1 MIVSVPLMRGANR
14 TRRIEGQDK
23 TEPSGSFLLYNHAV
37 KRSEIVF
44 GAVRIPLDAL
54 AVAAAML
61 LSYRLREANIDLIP
75 WVQLLDPASTLPPIE
90 DYFSGFIL
98 PSAVAFVCF
107 CGSLGLYSLQ
117 STRSAWNE
125 TGRTVIAGLLWL
137 VGIMAWYFLV
147 QKQLFY
153 SRVLLLHTT
162 FFIVLF
168 AALGRA
174 ALTLLQRSFLRQG
187 IGVRAVVSVGRQ
199 KLTVSTRT
207 TLERDVRYN
216 YLGHLADLEALQKL
230 EARHD
235 LDLVLQT
242 DPNPDSEDTLLLI
255 DHCRSEHI
263 GYAFLPP
270 VFADVPHLLTVER
283 LGLLPMIRFQPTP
296 LDGWGRVSK
305 RLFDIIASALGII
318 VLAVPMLIVA
328 LCILIDDG
336 RPIFYVSKRVGE
348 EGKKK
353 IPVLKFR
360 SMVRNADAQKA
371 DLESLNH
378 RKDGPLFKLK
388 NDPRVTRVGTF
399 LRRWSIDEWPQIFN
413 VLLGHVSLVGPRPHL
428 PEEVKRYSSYQRR
441 VFAVRPGVT
450 GLAQVSGRSDLTF
463 DEEVALDLKYIEE
476 WSIFLDIWILWRTLI
491 VVAGRKGAD

>member
-1 MIVSVPLMRGANR
+1 M
-14 TRRIEGQDK
+14 
-23 TEPSGSFLLYNHAV
+23 

-54 AVAAAML
+54 AVVAAML
-61 LSYRLREANIDLIP
+61 LSYRFREANIDLIP

-90 DYFSGFIL
+90 DYLSGFVI
-98 PSAVAFVCF
+98 PSAVAFIFF
-107 CGSLGLYSLQ
+107 CGSLGLYALQ

-125 TGRTVIAGLLWL
+125 TGRTIIAGLLWL

-153 SRVLLLHTT
+153 SRVLLIHTT

-174 ALTLLQRSFLRQG
+174 ALTVLQRSFLRKG
-187 IGVRAVVSVGRQ
+187 VGVRAVVSVGKQ
-199 KLTVSTRT
+199 KLPAATRD
-207 TLERDVRYN
+207 TLEHDVRYA
-216 YLGHLADLEALQKL
+216 YLGHVADLPALMKL
-230 EARHD
+230 KQHD
-235 LDLVLQT
+235 HLDLVLQT
-242 DPNPDSEDTLLLI
+242 DPNPDSDDTLLLI
-255 DHCRSEHI
+255 DHCRSNHI

-270 VFADVPHLLTVER
+270 VFADVPHLLAVER

-305 RLFDIIASALGII
+305 RLFDIVVSLIGI
-318 VLAVPMLIVA
+318 VVATVPMLIVA

-336 RPIFYVSKRVGE
+336 RPIFYTSKRVGE

-360 SMVRNADAQKA
+360 SMIRNADAQKA
-371 DLESLNH
+371 DLASLNH
-378 RKDGPLFKLK
+378 RKDGPLFKMK
-388 NDPRVTRVGTF
+388 NDPRVTRFGSF
-399 LRRWSIDEWPQIFN
+399 MRRWSIDEWPQIFN
-413 VLLGHVSLVGPRPHL
+413 VFLGHVSLVGPRPHL

-476 WSIFLDIWILWRTLI
+476 WSILLDIWILWRTVI
-491 VVAGRKGAD
+491 VVMGRKGAD